1 LEISLKPFTA
11 NGRTFRVTGTQTDPH
26 MQKVMDVET
35 GEVWWMPHDRVKRM
49 QIENQHISQL

>member
-1 LEISLKPFTA
+1 
-11 NGRTFRVTGTQTDPH
+11 

-49 QIENQHISQL
+49 QIANSTADNQPNSQL